1 MNSVFDNLQRIESYA
16 GTSTY
21 LVEPVDGMNDAF
33 AGRSRSGRA
42 VFVLVDKANP
52 NRSIQSGALNIDVG
66 VTLEAQV
73 NGKIEKLDRAL
84 VVELAK
90 SNSEIELYFSEI
102 CAALQLQLSE
112 VRNEEDTLRHL
123 KTLAEFFGF
132 KQVSREMVKGLW
144 GELLFASLFPD
155 LEYALERWHAGSFGR
170 VDFDSKDSG
179 WEVKTAEGYE
189 RKHRL
194 KLTQL
199 NRANDFL
206 VSMCVEESPAGK
218 SLAELIEE
226 IASQLPPDLQFKLR
240 IRALSYASSAAFSQL
255 RLKLKSGDMSPRLY
269 KVTELYRPHVP
280 EQAIDYVSGVSF
292 NLLIPSDIDAVE
304 LLDESETRFSNHASE
319 VLFREMI

>member
-1 MNSVFDNLQRIESYA
+1 MNNVFDNLQRIKSYA
-16 GTSTY
+16 ENSTY
-21 LVEPVDGMNDAF
+21 LVEPVEGMKDAF
-33 AGRSRSGRA
+33 AGRSKNGRA
-42 VFVLVDKANP
+42 VFVLVDKVNP

-73 NGKIEKLDRAL
+73 DGQTERLDRAL

-90 SNSEIELYFSEI
+90 SSSEIELYFSEI
-102 CAALQLQLSE
+102 CAALHLQLSG
-112 VRNEEDTLRHL
+112 VTNEEDTLGHL

-144 GELLFASLFPD
+144 GELLFASLFPE

-170 VDFDSKDSG
+170 VDFDSKESG
-179 WEVKTAEGYE
+179 WEVKTAEGSE

-206 VSMCVEESPAGK
+206 VSICVEESPGGK
-218 SLAELIEE
+218 SLAHLIEE
-226 IASQLPPDLQFKLR
+226 IASRLPQDLQFKLR

-255 RLKLKSGDMSPRLY
+255 KLKLQSGDMSPRLY

-280 EQAIDYVSGVSF
+280 DQAIDYVSGVSF
-292 NLLIPSDIDAVE
+292 NLLIPTDIDAVE
-304 LLDESETRFSNHASE
+304 LLDKSETRFSRYASE
-319 VLFREMI
+319 LLFRN